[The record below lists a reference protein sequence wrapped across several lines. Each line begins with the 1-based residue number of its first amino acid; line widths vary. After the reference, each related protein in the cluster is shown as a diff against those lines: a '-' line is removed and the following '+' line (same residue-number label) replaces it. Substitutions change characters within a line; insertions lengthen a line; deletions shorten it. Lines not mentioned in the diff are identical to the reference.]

1 MKKQT
6 AYGILSVFVLL
17 YLAATFLKPPDP
29 EAMER
34 FGLSALQLRLL
45 LVSIVIPIIAVWY
58 MALYGVVHYYA
69 YAKIVKNSP
78 EGPGFNAL
86 ALGLT
91 ILFVGLIAGT
101 VVNLLQQAVE
111 AFFPDLADIQKI
123 STITRNYINVI
134 VYFTA
139 FMYMMFGA
147 DRLVRAF
154 NVALNY
160 KKAMFATYLPSI
172 VISGTYIY
180 LLFQNSYRTMS
191 DNPDINPTYYLSDFM
206 IVFTIVLPY
215 IVSWLLAFSALFNL
229 SLFYQNISGTVY
241 KKSLKYFTL
250 GLSAVV
256 TLTVFLQVVSQ
267 IGSTL
272 VSGGLGVI
280 LIFIYFI
287 LALIAA
293 GYFLVARGAKELKK
307 IEEV

>member
-101 VVNLLQQAVE
+101 VVNLLQQPVE
-111 AFFPDLADIQKI
+111 AF
-123 STITRNYINVI
+123 
-134 VYFTA
+134 
-139 FMYMMFGA
+139 
-147 DRLVRAF
+147 
-154 NVALNY
+154 
-160 KKAMFATYLPSI
+160 
-172 VISGTYIY
+172 
-180 LLFQNSYRTMS
+180 
-191 DNPDINPTYYLSDFM
+191 
-206 IVFTIVLPY
+206 FTIVLPY

-267 IGSTL
+267 IG
-272 VSGGLGVI
+272 
-280 LIFIYFI
+280 
-287 LALIAA
+287 
-293 GYFLVARGAKELKK
+293 
-307 IEEV
+307 